1 MSAPKAS
8 ASGSAMMPSIDAV
21 DHIDAEALG
30 RSAQERREELVRD
43 LIALANLDTPSDD
56 VGLLTEGLRQVEQW
70 LVELL
75 GEAASRTWHAGDE
88 YGPVLVLDYPATGPA
103 TTVSTRPVVC
113 LAHYDTVFDA
123 GTLDVWPVEVDG
135 DRLSG
140 PGTFDMKGGLV
151 QLVHALRLLDDL
163 SVARPP
169 VRLVINGDEEIGSPF
184 SRPIIESAA
193 EGAVAVLVFEGS
205 AAGGAV
211 KTARKGVGLFDI
223 TVTGVESHAGLEPEA
238 GASAVGEIARLV
250 QQLHD
255 AADFH
260 AGTSVNVGVMKG
272 GRRRNV
278 VAGRATCGIDV
289 RVTSLAEQKRIDA
302 VLRELTPSDERIS
315 FAVEGGWNRP
325 VMTRT
330 DSVAHLYA
338 LARALAG
345 RLGFDLDEASV
356 GGASDGNFVAAL
368 GIPVLDG
375 LGAVGDGAHARH
387 EHVSIAGMVERTA
400 LAAGI
405 LALMG
410 APPTKDR

>member
-1 MSAPKAS
+1 MSAPEPS
-8 ASGSAMMPSIDAV
+8 ASGSTMMPSVAAV
-21 DHIDAEALG
+21 DNIDTGAF
-30 RSAQERREELVRD
+30 RRNAQERREQLVRD
-43 LIALANLDTPSDD
+43 LVALANLDTPSDD
-56 VGLLTEGLRQVEQW
+56 VQLLEKGLEQVEQW

-75 GEAASRTWHAGDE
+75 GEAANRTWHTSDE
-88 YGPVLVLDYPATGPA
+88 HGPVLVLDYPATGPA

-151 QLVHALRLLDDL
+151 QLVHALRLLNDL

-184 SRPIIESAA
+184 SRPIIEAAA

-211 KTARKGVGLFDI
+211 KTARKGVGLFDV
-223 TVTGVESHAGLEPEA
+223 TVTGLESHAGLEPEA
-238 GASAVGEIARLV
+238 GASAVGEIARVVL
-250 QQLHD
+250 QLHD
-255 AADFH
+255 AGDLQ
-260 AGTSVNVGVMKG
+260 AGTSVNVGVMRG

-302 VLRELTPSDERIS
+302 VLRSLTPLDERIS
-315 FAVEGGWNRP
+315 LVVEGGWNRP

-330 DSVAHLYA
+330 DSVAHLYG

-345 RLGFDLDEASV
+345 RLGFDLAEASV

-400 LAAGI
+400 LAAGM
-405 LALMG
+405 LAVLG
-410 APPTKDR
+410 AAPDNDR